1 MDFYPLFFAWSKQMQ
16 LTSGTRSDG
25 SLITFANADGYNN
38 RHKPT
43 WWKRPPP
50 CSSLHIQV
58 TTSRGDMPEA
68 LPGPRCGVSG
78 NLASSCKGCEC
89 AWWVLLLAEEGLRKT
104 RWGATR
110 PRMDRLY
117 RRGSLSLRI
126 LPSITRAVGLPR
138 SCCFEDPHAR
148 AFGPWE
154 FGAYSR
160 MLLKQ
165 GFCWWTLDLNLQVLW
180 FWVCIYLFIFMRN
193 RHQFEL

>member
-38 RHKPT
+38 RHEPT
-43 WWKRPPP
+43 WWKRPPR

-78 NLASSCKGCEC
+78 NLASSCRGCEC

-104 RWGATR
+104 RWGPQDLVWIGFIDEAPFIKDPPQHYACHR
-110 PRMDRLY
+110 SSEILLFW
-117 RRGSLSLRI
+117 GSPCSSFRSLRI
-126 LPSITRAVGLPR
+126 WCL
-138 SCCFEDPHAR
+138 
-148 AFGPWE
+148 
-154 FGAYSR
+154 
-160 MLLKQ
+160 
-165 GFCWWTLDLNLQVLW
+165 
-180 FWVCIYLFIFMRN
+180 
-193 RHQFEL
+193 